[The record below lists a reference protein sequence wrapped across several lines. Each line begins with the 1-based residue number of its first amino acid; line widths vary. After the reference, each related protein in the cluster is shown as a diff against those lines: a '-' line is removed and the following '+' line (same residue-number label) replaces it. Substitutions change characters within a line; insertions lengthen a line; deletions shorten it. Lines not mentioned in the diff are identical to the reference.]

1 MSINLMLLSGV
12 SSDDAGRRLFLE
24 APGMVG
30 KLLEVLVHW
39 QSPLLARDAALAL
52 INLSATP
59 VLAEHL
65 MQQVLLQTLF
75 IKVQAFYK

>member
-1 MSINLMLLSGV
+1 MLLSGV

-24 APGMVG
+24 APGVVG

-39 QSPLLARDAALAL
+39 QSPLLAKDAALAL

-59 VLAEHL
+59 ILADHL
-65 MQQVLLQTLF
+65 MQQV
-75 IKVQAFYK
+75 IKKNSIYKIVGFLRFL